1 MSAMTVTS
9 IRILRTSRMFRMS
22 SGRARRS
29 ASSDRR
35 RLGSRVRTAARGG
48 RGLVQGAGPLF
59 GIGSRSKAGAAG
71 LLCGTEQRAV
81 ATSLEPRVWSA
92 ESLSRAPHATGGGR
106 IFRRCSLSDFIANFI
121 RQRRFLNAQHLIACL
136 SGADEGGQGRDGAPP
151 PLRGRSP
158 ERSMQLG
165 AESERGRGKQVAPV
179 NSATQ

>member
-1 MSAMTVTS
+1 MTC
-9 IRILRTSRMFRMS
+9 IRIRRNCRVFQMS
-22 SGRARRS
+22 SCRAGQS
-29 ASSDRR
+29 ASSDRSPLG
-35 RLGSRVRTAARGG
+35 RLGRRAKTTAARGG
-48 RGLVQGAGPLF
+48 RVQVHGAGPLF

-71 LLCGTEQRAV
+71 LLCETEQGAA